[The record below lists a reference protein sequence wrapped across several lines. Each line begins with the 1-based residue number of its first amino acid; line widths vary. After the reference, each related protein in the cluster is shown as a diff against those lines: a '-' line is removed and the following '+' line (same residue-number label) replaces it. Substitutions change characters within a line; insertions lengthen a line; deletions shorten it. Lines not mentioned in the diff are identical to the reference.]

1 MSVTAKASYSY
12 LTLKCRQYMYVCH
25 SAGEPEND
33 SKLHLYRLYMYLS
46 TGVLQVF
53 IPIYMYMFM

>member
-12 LTLKCRQYMYVCH
+12 LTLKCRQYVCH

-33 SKLHLYRLYMYLS
+33 SKLHLCRLYMHLS